1 VVIEQQLTT
10 SKQKI
15 IAIVEDDVRL
25 VNLFR
30 DMLDCTDGD
39 WRVHIFADG
48 KDAQENLPRL
58 QPDLILLDVGLPNLD
73 GVSLYKIL
81 RGHSNT
87 RKTPIIVITGIR
99 DWELHRMGLQTGLL
113 LRKPFNMNELLF
125 MIQALLSFKDPK
137 IDEPNE
143 E

>member
-1 VVIEQQLTT
+1 VEIEQQHTT
-10 SKQKI
+10 SNQKI
-15 IAIVEDDVRL
+15 IAIVEDDTHL
-25 VNLFR
+25 ANLFR
-30 DMLDCTDGD
+30 DMLGYADGN
-39 WRVHIFADG
+39 WRVHFFADG

-58 QPDLILLDVGLPNLD
+58 KPDLILLDVGLPNLD

-87 RKTPIIVITGIR
+87 RKTPIIVITGVH

-125 MIQALLSFKDPK
+125 MIQALLSFKEPK
-137 IDEPNE
+137 TE